1 MKIVINKC
9 FGGFSVNDNI
19 VKMLNLES
27 RYELEDDRTN
37 AKLIELIESGKNV
50 NGEFSN
56 LVVVEIPDDATDYMI
71 DEYDGYENV
80 LYVLDGKIK
89 RA

>member
-19 VKMLNLES
+19 VRMLNLES
-27 RYELEDDRTN
+27 CYDLEDDRTN
-37 AKLIELIESGKNV
+37 AKLIELIESGEDV
-50 NGEFSN
+50 NGEYSD
-56 LVVVEIPDDATDYMI
+56 LVVVEVPDDATDYMI

-89 RA
+89 RV

>member
-19 VKMLNLES
+19 VRMLNLES
-27 RYELEDDRTN
+27 RYDLEDDRTN
-37 AKLIELIESGKNV
+37 AKLIELIESGENV
-50 NGEFSN
+50 NGEFSD
-56 LVVVEIPDDATDYMI
+56 LVVVEIPDDTTDYMI
-71 DEYDGYENV
+71 NEYDGYENV
-80 LYVLDGKIK
+80 FYVLDGKIK

>member
-9 FGGFSVNDNI
+9 YGGFSVNENI
-19 VKMLNLES
+19 VKMLNLVS
-27 RYELEDDRTN
+27 RYDLEDDRTN
-37 AKLIELIESGKNV
+37 VKLIELIESGVDV
-50 NGEFSN
+50 NTRYSN
-56 LVVVEIPDDATDYMI
+56 LTVVEIPDDATDYTI
-71 DEYDGYENV
+71 EEYDGCEYI